1 MLSILLP
8 LLSGPQAKAQT
19 PPPLPLLEAQAGV
32 DFMAY
37 VGQTVELAGGGGG
50 ADELS
55 YSWVRSGGPPAELS
69 DPSSSTPRFTPEQPG
84 SYRWDLSV
92 SSGAEAS
99 LPDTVTVIVV
109 ATDTPERKEAAPAQA
124 QHRSG
129 AWVHWPSDWLSPGAV
144 ARAEQME
151 RGLL

>member
-19 PPPLPLLEAQAGV
+19 APPLPLLEAQAGV

-37 VGQTVELAGGGGG
+37 VGQTVELAGGGSG
-50 ADELS
+50 AEELS

-69 DPSSSTPRFTPEQPG
+69 DPSSATPQFTPEQPG

-99 LPDTVTVIVV
+99 LPDTVTVIIV
-109 ATDTPERKEAAPAQA
+109 AVDTPEMEGSCSSTGTTPLWGL
-124 QHRSG
+124 G
-129 AWVHWPSDWLSPGAV
+129 ALAFGLALS
-144 ARAEQME
+144 R
-151 RGLL
+151 RRRTN

>member
-8 LLSGPQAKAQT
+8 LLSGPQAYAQT
-19 PPPLPLLEAQAGV
+19 TPPLPLLEAQAGV

-37 VGQTVELAGGGGG
+37 VGQTVELAGGGSG
-50 ADELS
+50 AEELS

-69 DPSSSTPRFTPEQPG
+69 DPTSDSPQFTPEQPG

-99 LPDTVTVIVV
+99 LPDTVTVMVI
-109 ATDTPERKEAAPAQA
+109 ATDTPKMEGGCSSTGSSPLWGLGALGLALAFCR
-124 QHRSG
+124 RSSS
-129 AWVHWPSDWLSPGAV
+129 AKP
-144 ARAEQME
+144 
-151 RGLL
+151 

>member
-8 LLSGPQAKAQT
+8 LSLASHALGSPAHAQS
-19 PPPLPLLEAQAGV
+19 PPPLPLLEAQAGI

-37 VGQTVELAGGGGG
+37 VGQTVELAGGGTG
-50 ADELS
+50 AEELS
-55 YSWVRSGGPPAELS
+55 YSWVRSGGPPAELD
-69 DPSSSTPRFTPEQPG
+69 DPSSATPQFTPSQPG

-109 ATDTPERKEAAPAQA
+109 ATETPNMSASCSSLGHSPAWGGLGILA
-124 QHRSG
+124 F
-129 AWVHWPSDWLSPGAV
+129 
-144 ARAEQME
+144 
-151 RGLL
+151 GLLLRRRRSP